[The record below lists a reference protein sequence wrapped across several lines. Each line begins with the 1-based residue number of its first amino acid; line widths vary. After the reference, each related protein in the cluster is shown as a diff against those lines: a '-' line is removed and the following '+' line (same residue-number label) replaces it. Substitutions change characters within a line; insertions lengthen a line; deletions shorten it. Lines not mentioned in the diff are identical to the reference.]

1 MFINELPKIM
11 LICLMVTI
19 LAEVFLAIVLGI
31 RSKKDIINIT
41 LVNILTNP
49 LLVSITVTIN
59 FYLGLKARHIGSFF
73 LEITVFLVE
82 AMIYKNVL
90 ENKKINPYLLSLLL
104 NVFSYIVG
112 LIIFMN

>member
-1 MFINELPKIM
+1 M
-11 LICLMVTI
+11 LTI
-19 LAEVFLAIVLGI
+19 FSEVLLAIVLGI
-31 RSKKDIINIT
+31 RKKKDIINII

-49 LLVSITVTIN
+49 LLVSITVAIN
-59 FYLGLKARHIGSFF
+59 FYLGIKARHTSLFL
-73 LEITVFLVE
+73 LEILAFLVE
-82 AMIYKNVL
+82 ATIYKKVL